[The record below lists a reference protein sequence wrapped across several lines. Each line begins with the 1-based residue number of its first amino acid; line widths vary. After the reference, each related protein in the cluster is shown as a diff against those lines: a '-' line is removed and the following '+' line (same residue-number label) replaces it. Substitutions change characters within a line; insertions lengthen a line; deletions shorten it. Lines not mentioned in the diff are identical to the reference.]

1 MPGRLILF
9 GATGYTGALTAR
21 ALVDRGVRP
30 VLAGR
35 SAARLAALADALG
48 GLDTRVADVARPDS
62 VRDLLSAG
70 DVLVSTVGPFVRWGA
85 AAAEAAISAGAHYVD
100 STGEPAFIRRVFDE
114 YGPRAA
120 AAGVGLLT
128 AFGFDWVPGN
138 LAGALALRDAD
149 AATRLD
155 VGYFPR
161 GGGLSGGTRASV
173 AGVLVEDSFAF
184 RGGRLRS
191 ERVGARVLTFDL
203 GGGRSRRGIS
213 VGGSEHLALP
223 LRYPSLRD
231 VTVALGQRGWWVPA
245 VPVFT
250 AGLNPAAR
258 FPPTAGLTR
267 HLVGRGAAGSTGGPN
282 AAARAGSGC
291 LIVADARDST
301 GELLA
306 RVRLDGPD
314 PYDLTARMIAWAA
327 VTALSGGLRGVGA
340 LGPVAAFG
348 LDELM
353 AGAALAG
360 LVRVEPA

>member
-1 MPGRLILF
+1 M
-9 GATGYTGALTAR
+9 
-21 ALVDRGVRP
+21 
-30 VLAGR
+30 
-35 SAARLAALADALG
+35 
-48 GLDTRVADVARPDS
+48 ADVARPDS

-191 ERVGARVLTFDL
+191 ERVGGWRADVRP
-203 GGGRSRRGIS
+203 RRR
-213 VGGSEHLALP
+213 P
-223 LRYPSLRD
+223 
-231 VTVALGQRGWWVPA
+231 VPA
-245 VPVFT
+245 RHQRRRLG
-250 AGLNPAAR
+250 ASGPAA
-258 FPPTAGLTR
+258 
-267 HLVGRGAAGSTGGPN
+267 
-282 AAARAGSGC
+282 
-291 LIVADARDST
+291 
-301 GELLA
+301 
-306 RVRLDGPD
+306 
-314 PYDLTARMIAWAA
+314 A
-327 VTALSGGLRGVGA
+327 VS
-340 LGPVAAFG
+340 VAA
-348 LDELM
+348 
-353 AGAALAG
+353 
-360 LVRVEPA
+360 